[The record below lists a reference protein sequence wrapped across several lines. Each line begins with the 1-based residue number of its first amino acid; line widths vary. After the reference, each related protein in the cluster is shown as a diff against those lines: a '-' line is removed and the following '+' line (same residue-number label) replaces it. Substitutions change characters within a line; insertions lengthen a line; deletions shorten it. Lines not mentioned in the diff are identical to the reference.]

1 MMGNRYGEMNWE
13 KKDCDY
19 KTSVSRFITLEM
31 LQNQLVFLLN
41 LSEGGKKNQHIQCFR
56 CATEIKIIEA

>member
-19 KTSVSRFITLEM
+19 ETSVSRFITLEM

-41 LSEGGKKNQHIQCFR
+41 LSEGEKKINIFNAFDVLQ
-56 CATEIKIIEA
+56 K